1 MYMKLVVTM
10 KYDTKVQGKAKEA
23 QSIPNKDSDS
33 DLSSHLVRKRQLHS
47 VNFCTM
53 LINGQIHPILSP
65 HSKFDSNT
73 IFFLFLKT
81 MIKLVIF
88 YDFLTSYPTPP
99 GSSMS
104 SKTPGRDLE
113 DMVSLDGVFVVGSA

>member
-1 MYMKLVVTM
+1 MKLVVTM

-65 HSKFDSNT
+65 HSKIAYIT
-73 IFFLFLKT
+73 IFFEYFWTKS
-81 MIKLVIF
+81 ILVT
-88 YDFLTSYPTPP
+88 YSDFHMSHPTTSGTF
-99 GSSMS
+99 MS
-104 SKTPGRDLE
+104 S
-113 DMVSLDGVFVVGSA
+113 